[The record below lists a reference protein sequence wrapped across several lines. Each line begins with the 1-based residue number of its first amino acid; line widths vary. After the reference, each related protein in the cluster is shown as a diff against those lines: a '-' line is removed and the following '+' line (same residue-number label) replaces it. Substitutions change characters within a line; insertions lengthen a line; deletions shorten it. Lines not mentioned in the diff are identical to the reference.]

1 LTRIKQTH
9 VSMHQGAFQ
18 ALEWFKIRTI
28 EKSKGELFFR
38 LRLEPTLIST
48 MSTQI
53 TDQANPV
60 SDLLAMCSRSG
71 LKTWSLQGLTL
82 IPVVQ
87 GGMGIGVSAG
97 SLAGT
102 VARQGGVGTISAV
115 DLRRLH
121 PDLMALTAHLDKE
134 PDAKATIE
142 AANLEALSREISK
155 ARKHSLG
162 HGKIAVNIM
171 KAVGQ
176 YQAYVEKALECGADA
191 LVVGA
196 GLPLDLPEL
205 AKNYPNAALIPI
217 LSDARGVQLL
227 VRC

>member
-1 LTRIKQTH
+1 MFLDAK
-9 VSMHQGAFQ
+9 
-18 ALEWFKIRTI
+18 ALFRLWSGSRFGLL
-28 EKSKGELFFR
+28 EKAKANFFFR

-53 TDQANPV
+53 TDQADPV

-71 LKTWSLQGLTL
+71 LKTWSLQGQTL

-97 SLAGT
+97 SLAGA

-121 PDLMALTAHLDKE
+121 PDLMALTAHLAKE

-155 ARKHSLG
+155 ARKLSLG

-196 GLPLDLPEL
+196 GLPLDLPE
-205 AKNYPNAALIPI
+205 
-217 LSDARGVQLL
+217 
-227 VRC
+227 